1 MDFFLRN
8 CENAAQTVYCGG
20 KTDDKTSEIFYNKKM
35 NRNVSKSALVISVR
49 ATAQDNRSVCV
60 LTKDG
65 IEFSTLFGGP
75 KSRLSGA
82 VSPWNSGTMYFYNNA
97 EKASSKITDFDV
109 KTYHPTFRESLFK
122 SFAAALAGEI
132 AVKSKCAGNGK
143 TAFVL
148 LNGFLDGMDLCDETA
163 ARRGLLRFL
172 WRYLDLLGV
181 RPETKSCALCSEKFG
196 FPSARNPA
204 GNYFETMVQYELQGE
219 VVFSPENGGFLCEKC
234 ACSKSEFGFE
244 SGRLSLASLFYLDAA
259 GGENLAAARNAPLSK
274 SDHDIL
280 KAFLFRMTENAL
292 GQRLK
297 TLSTGSGIL

>member
-1 MDFFLRN
+1 
-8 CENAAQTVYCGG
+8 
-20 KTDDKTSEIFYNKKM
+20 M
-35 NRNVSKSALVISVR
+35 NRNISKSALVISVR

-109 KTYHPTFRESLFK
+109 KKYHPTFRENLFK

-143 TAFVL
+143 AAFFL
-148 LNGFLDGMDLCDETA
+148 LNGFLDGMDLCDENA
-163 ARRGLLRFL
+163 ARLGLLRFL
-172 WRYLDLLGV
+172 WRYFDLLGV
-181 RPETKSCALCSEKFG
+181 RPETKSCALCSKEFA
-196 FPSARNPA
+196 FSSARNPA
-204 GNYFETMVQYELQGE
+204 GNSFENVIQYESQGG
-219 VVFSPENGGFLCEKC
+219 VVFSPEQGGFLCEEC
-234 ACSKSEFGFE
+234 ACAKSEQGFE
-244 SGRLSLASLFYLDAA
+244 RLSPASLFYLDAA

-274 SDHDIL
+274 SDHDAL

>member
-1 MDFFLRN
+1 
-8 CENAAQTVYCGG
+8 
-20 KTDDKTSEIFYNKKM
+20 M

-82 VSPWNSGTMYFYNNA
+82 VSPWNSGTMYFYSNA
-97 EKASSKITDFDV
+97 EKAMSKITDFDV
-109 KTYHPTFRESLFK
+109 KKYHPTFRENLFK

-143 TAFVL
+143 AAFFL
-148 LNGFLDGMDLCDETA
+148 LNGFLDGMDLCDEAA
-163 ARRGLLRFL
+163 ARLGLLRFL

-181 RPETKSCALCSEKFG
+181 RPETKCCAICSKEFGVSPEK
-196 FPSARNPA
+196 NTA
-204 GNYFETMVQYELQGE
+204 GNSFENVIQYEAQGN
-219 VVFSPENGGFLCEKC
+219 VVFSPEQGGFLCEEC
-234 ACSKSEFGFE
+234 SCSKSEIDFE
-244 SGRLSLASLFYLDAA
+244 GGGRLSLASLFYLDAA

-274 SDHDIL
+274 SDHDTL

-292 GQRLK
+292 GQKLK

>member
-1 MDFFLRN
+1 M
-8 CENAAQTVYCGG
+8 T
-20 KTDDKTSEIFYNKKM
+20 
-35 NRNVSKSALVISVR
+35 RNVSKSALVISVR

-109 KTYHPTFRESLFK
+109 KKYHPTFRENLFK

-143 TAFVL
+143 AAFFL
-148 LNGFLDGMDLCDETA
+148 LNGFLDGMDLCDENA
-163 ARRGLLRFL
+163 ARLGLLRFL

-181 RPETKSCALCSEKFG
+181 RPETRGCAICSKEFG
-196 FPSARNPA
+196 FSPAKNLA
-204 GNYFETMVQYELQGE
+204 GNSFENVIQYEMQGG
-219 VVFSPENGGFLCEKC
+219 VVFSPEQGGFLCEDC
-234 ACSKSEFGFE
+234 ACAKSERGFE
-244 SGRLSLASLFYLDAA
+244 GGGRLSLASLFYLDAA

-274 SDHDIL
+274 SDHDAL

>member
-1 MDFFLRN
+1 M
-8 CENAAQTVYCGG
+8 A
-20 KTDDKTSEIFYNKKM
+20 EIFYNKEM

-109 KTYHPTFRESLFK
+109 KKYHPTFRENLFK

-132 AVKSKCAGNGK
+132 IVKSKCAGNGEA
-143 TAFVL
+143 AFFL
-148 LNGFLDGMDLCDETA
+148 LNGFLDGMDLCDENA
-163 ARRGLLRFL
+163 ARLGLLRFL

-181 RPETKSCALCSEKFG
+181 RPETRRCASCGREFG
-196 FPSARNPA
+196 FSSISNA
-204 GNYFETMVQYELQGE
+204 GNSFENVIQCNVQDSAF
-219 VVFSPENGGFLCEKC
+219 FSSEQGGFLCEEC
-234 ACSKSEFGFE
+234 ARGKSEIAFE
-244 SGRLSLASLFYLDAA
+244 GGGSISLASLYYLDVS
-259 GGENLAAARNAPLSK
+259 GGRNLAAARNATLSK
-274 SDHDIL
+274 GDHDAL
-280 KAFLFRMTENAL
+280 KAFLFQMTENAL
-292 GQRLK
+292 GQKLK